1 MNRICPRVSV
11 VVPAYNEIE
20 NLPEFYRRLTAVFKE
35 LEAEL
40 ELIVVDDGS
49 TDGTP
54 DWLRMTAKNDARVRF
69 ISFSRN
75 FGHQAA
81 VTAGLQHTT
90 GNAVV
95 VMDADLQDPP
105 EVIPHMLQRWYEGY
119 QVIMGR
125 RTQRDVDP
133 FSKRFLAWAYYRVLA
148 RLSKTKIPL
157 DGGDFCLMDRVVV
170 DTLNSL
176 PEHNRYI
183 RGLRAWVGFRYTD
196 CPFVR
201 QQRFDGE
208 PKYNFS
214 KSIALA
220 VDGVVSFSH
229 SPLRLALYAGFAT
242 GVLAFAM
249 VALVLYWRFVTD
261 APFVGYATLVT
272 AVLFLGSV
280 QLLAFGILGEYVG
293 RIYDEV
299 RGRPHYVVK
308 ETSPKT
314 SSSGHSLDADVKKTS
329 SLAA

>member
-1 MNRICPRVSV
+1 MSRLFPHISV

-20 NLPEFYRRLTAVFKE
+20 NLPEFYQRLTTVFKE

-81 VTAGLQHTT
+81 VTAGLQHAT
-90 GNAVV
+90 GEVIV

-105 EVIPHMLQRWYEGY
+105 EVIPQMLERWREGY

-125 RTQRDVDP
+125 RTQRNVDP
-133 FSKRFLAWAYYRVLA
+133 VGKRFFAWVYYRVLA

-157 DGGDFCLMDRVVV
+157 DGGDFCLMDRAVV
-170 DTLNSL
+170 DALNSL

-201 QQRFDGE
+201 QQRFDGK
-208 PKYNFS
+208 PKYTFL
-214 KSIALA
+214 KSLALA

-242 GVLAFAM
+242 GVLALTL
-249 VALVLYWRFVTD
+249 VALVLYWRFVAD
-261 APFVGYATLVT
+261 APSVGYATLVA

-280 QLLAFGILGEYVG
+280 QLLVCGILGEYVG

-299 RGRPHYVVK
+299 RGRPHYIVK
-308 ETSPKT
+308 EMSPQAA
-314 SSSGHSLDADVKKTS
+314 SSEHSPDAAVKKTS

>member
-1 MNRICPRVSV
+1 MNRLSPCVSV
-11 VVPAYNEIE
+11 VVPAYNEIA
-20 NLPEFYRRLTAVFKE
+20 NLPEFYRRLTAVFNE
-35 LEAEL
+35 LEVEL

-49 TDGTP
+49 SDGTP
-54 DWLRMTAKNDARVRF
+54 DWARMTATNDARVRF

-81 VTAGLQHTT
+81 VTAGLQYAT
-90 GNAVV
+90 GDAVV

-105 EVIPHMLQRWYEGY
+105 EVIPSMLQRWYEGY

-133 FSKRFLAWAYYRVLA
+133 LGKRFFAWAYYRVLA
-148 RLSKTKIPL
+148 RLSKTQIPL

-176 PEHNRYI
+176 PEHNRYM

-208 PKYNFS
+208 PKYNLA
-214 KSIALA
+214 KSLALA
-220 VDGVVSFSH
+220 VDGIVSFSH
-229 SPLRLALYAGFAT
+229 SPLRLALYTGCAT
-242 GVLAFAM
+242 GVLALAM
-249 VALVLYWRFVTD
+249 VALVLYWNFVTN
-261 APFVGYATLVT
+261 APSVGYATLVT

-308 ETSPKT
+308 ETSPPA
-314 SSSGHSLDADVKKTS
+314 SSSERSVDRDVKKTS

>member
-1 MNRICPRVSV
+1 MDLLFPHVSI

-20 NLPEFYRRLTAVFKE
+20 NLPEFYRCLTAVFKE

-49 TDGTP
+49 NDGTP

-81 VTAGLQHTT
+81 VTAGLRHTS
-90 GNAVV
+90 GNVVV

-119 QVIMGR
+119 QVVMGR
-125 RTQRDVDP
+125 RTQRTIDP
-133 FSKRFLAWAYYRVLA
+133 MSKRLLAWAYYRVLA

-157 DGGDFCLMDRVVV
+157 DGGDFCLMDRAVV
-170 DTLNSL
+170 DALNSL

-201 QQRFDGE
+201 QQRFDGK
-208 PKYNFS
+208 PKYNFL
-214 KSIALA
+214 KSLALA
-220 VDGVVSFSH
+220 VDGVISFSY
-229 SPLRLALYAGFAT
+229 SPLRLALYAGCVT
-242 GVLAFAM
+242 GIL
-249 VALVLYWRFVTD
+249 ALVMVTLVLHWHFVTN
-261 APFVGYATLVT
+261 APSVGYATLVT

-280 QLLAFGILGEYVG
+280 QLLAFGILGEYVR

-299 RGRPHYVVK
+299 RGRPHYIVK
-308 ETSPKT
+308 EMSPKAVLPER
-314 SSSGHSLDADVKKTS
+314 SSDSDVKKMP